1 MKKCLLL
8 LLLALSLHVKAQTS
22 YIEIISHL
30 DMTSQF
36 VFLDIGKA
44 ASYYI
49 SENGEKVKF
58 RTGIECVRYLAL
70 RGWKLESAYSHELD
84 ATAWLVGRNLSVI
97 TKCYVMSKEYKNG
110 IDPVTELELISEK
123 TKSKKK
129 NEKRKFND
137 DLYN

>member
-1 MKKCLLL
+1 MKKYLLL
-8 LLLALSLHVKAQTS
+8 LMLALSLNSQAQTS

-70 RGWKLESAYSHELD
+70 RGWKLESAYSHEVD
-84 ATAWLVGRNLSVI
+84 GTAWLVGRNLSVI
-97 TKCYVMSKEYKNG
+97 TKCYVMSKEYQNG

-129 NEKRKFND
+129 NEKRKSGD